1 MINLVYGITVS
12 TEIKEVKRLVD
23 FLRTHTTDKIVVQI
37 DSTKNYNEVVD
48 ALNNLDNSDLNINL
62 KEFNNDFSD
71 FKNKMNRICFE
82 EENADYIFQLDADE
96 MISEYL
102 IKNIKE
108 IIEMNLD
115 VDLYYFPRINTVD
128 GITKEHIKKWRW
140 NLDNK
145 SRINFPDYQGRLY
158 KSHLNWSGKVHEKI
172 VGGKNYSLLPLEDE
186 YCIYHHKNI
195 DRQEKQNDFYNT
207 I

>member
-82 EENADYIFQLDADE
+82 EENADYILQLDADE

-195 DRQEKQNDFYNT
+195 DRQEKQNQFYNT
-207 I
+207 L